1 VNAITFFASSVTE
14 IGSGLAPAGI
24 DVDIRG
30 VTARFLRN
38 FVRDKIA
45 QLEGKTTSDVCSQ
58 VNKPRTKEGRV
69 SFINLLEF

>member
-38 FVRDKIA
+38 FVRDNIA

-58 VNKPRTKEGRV
+58 VKLRTKEGRV
-69 SFINLLEF
+69 SFINLQES